1 MKLMLLLII
10 ILCCLPFVK
19 GDTVDSQMASWEKYV
34 FTSWSVITAS
44 TAKVVIVTVPDL
56 LIGRETWLEGSD
68 SSLTAQ
74 GGGGEH

>member
-1 MKLMLLLII
+1 
-10 ILCCLPFVK
+10 
-19 GDTVDSQMASWEKYV
+19 MASWEKYV